1 VKAIAHRRRNLF
13 AMNAELAGAASGAA
27 DGEHSLGMSFAAGAL
42 GAAAAVAGDALEQE
56 PRSSSPSI
64 MMSRH
69 F

>member
-1 VKAIAHRRRNLF
+1 
-13 AMNAELAGAASGAA
+13 MNAELAGAASGAA